1 MKRRTFLKAATGSLL
16 LPQLGAA
23 RIPAHNWNSCDFGT
37 GPTAK
42 DRLYQGPFP
51 QYAPEAFI
59 PDSEVVMTTTASKEI
74 VPNFGMGL
82 TVYVSGDYWPMR
94 TGEDSVEKYLEG
106 LIKIPF
112 VQSVY
117 IRLNWCNIQSQPGKL
132 EFPEAWKQA
141 CAIAKKY
148 GKRVAFRVMLENP
161 DYPDPGMPKFL
172 LEKVPYVALKGEWKR
187 KDRSYPKGF
196 KMPRYDL
203 PAYQTAFIELNEM
216 LANEFNG
223 HPDVEYVDAFMY
235 GFWGEGH
242 TWPFTSHPFPD
253 DATAEKTWIKMFEI
267 QLRCWTKTPLATNTQ
282 PDWSRVGNSELIAR
296 TIRSNNW
303 LRTDSIFIENEQIEA
318 LSNRPSW
325 IAAISEVGMTTGDTK
340 DLHMDQGVTAN
351 ENIIQ
356 HVMDIGANYWSV
368 WNWHNI
374 SARHILSYYEKFP
387 TPIDTIARRIGYR
400 IRPAWIWSFKK
411 DGATGLVI
419 GLVNNGISDLPGILR
434 LTLSGL
440 DGKIRISGSL
450 DAGYPKT
457 RGVRQAMLLLPKGT
471 NWKGLRLSAEL
482 EVKGVSYPLRW
493 ACQQKLDDDGSL
505 TLRPTLGV
513 P

>member
-1 MKRRTFLKAATGSLL
+1 M
-16 LPQLGAA
+16 
-23 RIPAHNWNSCDFGT
+23 
-37 GPTAK
+37 
-42 DRLYQGPFP
+42 
-51 QYAPEAFI
+51 
-59 PDSEVVMTTTASKEI
+59 
-74 VPNFGMGL
+74 
-82 TVYVSGDYWPMR
+82 
-94 TGEDSVEKYLEG
+94 
-106 LIKIPF
+106 
-112 VQSVY
+112 
-117 IRLNWCNIQSQPGKL
+117 
-132 EFPEAWKQA
+132 
-141 CAIAKKY
+141 
-148 GKRVAFRVMLENP
+148 
-161 DYPDPGMPKFL
+161 
-172 LEKVPYVALKGEWKR
+172 PYVALKGEWKT
-187 KDRSYPKGF
+187 KDRNYPKGF
-196 KMPRYDL
+196 KMPRYDF
-203 PAYQTAFIELNEM
+203 PAYQAAFTELNEM

-223 HPDVEYVDAFMY
+223 HPDVEYVDTFMY

-253 DATAEKTWIKMFEI
+253 DATAEKTWIKMFET
-267 QLRCWTKTPLATNTQ
+267 QLKCWTKTPLVTNTQ

-325 IAAISEVGMTTGDTK
+325 IAAVSEAGMTTGDTK
-340 DLHMDQGVTAN
+340 DLRMDQGVTAN
-351 ENIIQ
+351 ENIIE

-374 SARHILSYYEKFP
+374 SARHILSYYETFP
-387 TPIDTIARRIGYR
+387 VPIDILARRIGYR

-411 DGATGLVI
+411 DDATGLVV

-434 LTLSGL
+434 LTLSSL
-440 DGKIRISGSL
+440 DGKTRVSGSL

-482 EVKGVSYPLRW
+482 EVKGVPYSLRW
-493 ACQQKLDDDGSL
+493 ACQQKLEDDGSL
-505 TLRPTLGV
+505 TLRPTPGV

>member
-1 MKRRTFLKAATGSLL
+1 
-16 LPQLGAA
+16 
-23 RIPAHNWNSCDFGT
+23 
-37 GPTAK
+37 
-42 DRLYQGPFP
+42 
-51 QYAPEAFI
+51 
-59 PDSEVVMTTTASKEI
+59 MTTTASKEI

-94 TGEDSVEKYLEG
+94 TGGNSVEKYLED

-112 VQSVY
+112 VQKVY

-141 CAIAKKY
+141 FAIAKKY
-148 GKRVAFRVMLENP
+148 GKRMAFRVMLENP

-172 LEKVPYVALKGEWKR
+172 REKVPYVTLKGEWR
-187 KDRSYPKGF
+187 TKDRNYPKGF

-203 PAYQTAFIELNEM
+203 PAYQAAFTELNEM

-325 IAAISEVGMTTGDTK
+325 IAAISEVGMTTGRHQRFAYGSGRDGERK
-340 DLHMDQGVTAN
+340 
-351 ENIIQ
+351 
-356 HVMDIGANYWSV
+356 YY
-368 WNWHNI
+368 
-374 SARHILSYYEKFP
+374 SARNGH
-387 TPIDTIARRIGYR
+387 RRQLLVGVEL
-400 IRPAWIWSFKK
+400 AQHF
-411 DGATGLVI
+411 GAPHPEL
-419 GLVNNGISDLPGILR
+419 LRKISDTDR
-434 LTLSGL
+434 
-440 DGKIRISGSL
+440 
-450 DAGYPKT
+450 YP
-457 RGVRQAMLLLPKGT
+457 RPLHR
-471 NWKGLRLSAEL
+471 
-482 EVKGVSYPLRW
+482 VSYPSRMDL
-493 ACQQKLDDDGSL
+493 
-505 TLRPTLGV
+505 V
-513 P
+513 V